1 MASPASAKQTQ
12 EHDVPTEALAWPDW
26 FLSPGILGRFLI
38 DLPFVGVAARLR
50 RHVSRT
56 LSNRPATCLDLWGRD
71 PYRLSVRDTVS
82 SLIQE
87 YFFWPNQLYI
97 PHDPCG
103 LLFFDPSIEMRNVEA
118 NLVLQ
123 DTYSLPEGFLDGLP
137 EWSYGELLDR
147 IVAHLSQ
154 AKDPPHIG
162 S

>member
-56 LSNRPATCLDLWGRD
+56 LSNRPATCLDL
-71 PYRLSVRDTVS
+71 
-82 SLIQE
+82 
-87 YFFWPNQLYI
+87 FWPNQLYI